1 MRRIAA
7 FSAVLGV
14 MAGCLLAPA
23 AAGSRARA
31 LIGFM
36 PTSPAPKMPL
46 LFDLAERD
54 FSYGVTSPTLGAF
67 SKRQMLLDMSAGSR
81 IANNAYPRV
90 LKRLDLVVAAGDDG
104 QIAGFARAAKRA
116 SDAPGDVVAGLF
128 GSTLEHHGERIGYVG
143 VSGFEQTEA
152 VVGADRAGH
161 VQRVSMGTVGTF
173 ARRAMQLWAATDVLV
188 ARFPND
194 ASGLAALDGVLR
206 DRRPDDL
213 ILIVRAPP
221 AGRLRLLP
229 SGMLG
234 PGASRDVIYSP
245 TTRRLG
251 LVAATDYAPTVL
263 HHLGISIPG
272 KMQGRII
279 ESRRDGDAENVRARM
294 ARLDVIL
301 GRRAPAVNTWGLAF
315 IALVVVMAVTRGRVG
330 LATALRIGFLGALWL
345 PGLAL
350 LTAAILP
357 TRTAEIAILVLGSLG
372 LGAIVDRFVP
382 WPLAPA
388 VPAAI
393 VFGAH
398 AVDLARGS
406 PLIGASLAGPNPKGG
421 ARFFGIG
428 NELEILLS
436 LEVLFGLG
444 DALSAVRARYVPRAF
459 AVGCLVAAAIMGS
472 GRLGADVG
480 AVITLGAGGAGAV
493 LASLERRPSAR
504 AIVIACLVPVVAIG
518 ALIGL
523 HLLTS
528 GGAHLTRSVVHGNGI
543 VDLLDIVKR
552 RLIISAN
559 GLARVSTAIIC
570 GVGIIVLYIG
580 VRRRER
586 IFAPL
591 RDQPAFMAGIWGA
604 FVATIVGAL
613 GNDSGPLMFEG
624 GLWLLLFATGYARSA
639 PGALRAAPERAAKAA
654 QDSGVAAGMVG

>member
-14 MAGCLLAPA
+14 VAGCLLGPPA
-23 AAGSRARA
+23 AAARPRA

-67 SKRQMLLDMSAGSR
+67 SKRQMLLGMSAGSR

-90 LKRLDLVVAAGDDG
+90 IKRLDLAVGAGGDG

-116 SDAPGDVVAGLF
+116 HDAPGDVVPGLF
-128 GSTLEHHGERIGYVG
+128 GGTLEQHGQRIGYVG

-152 VVGADRAGH
+152 VVAANRMGH
-161 VQRVSMGTVGTF
+161 VERVSMGTVGTF
-173 ARRAMQLWAATDVLV
+173 ARRAIQLWAATDVLV

-206 DRRPDDL
+206 AGRPGDL

-234 PGASRDVIYSP
+234 PGASREVIYSP

-279 ESRRDGDAENVRARM
+279 ESRQDGDAENVRARM

-315 IALVVVMAVTRGRVG
+315 IALMLVMAVTRGRVG
-330 LATALRIGFLGALWL
+330 LAMALRIGFLGALWL

-350 LTAAILP
+350 LTASVLP
-357 TRTAEIAILVLGSLG
+357 TRTSEIAILVLGSLG
-372 LGAIVDRFVP
+372 LGALVDRFVP

-398 AVDLARGS
+398 ALDLARGS
-406 PLIGASLAGPNPKGG
+406 RLIGPPLAGPNPKGG

-436 LEVLFGLG
+436 LEVLLGLG
-444 DALSAVRARYVPRAF
+444 AALSALPARYVPRGF
-459 AVGCLVAAAIMGS
+459 AIGGLIAAAIIGS

-480 AVITLGAGGAGAV
+480 GVITLGAGTAAAV
-493 LASLERRPSAR
+493 LASLGRPPTRRTI
-504 AIVIACLVPVVAIG
+504 AIAVLGACSVVVALSG
-518 ALIGL
+518 LAMLI
-523 HLLTS
+523 S
-528 GGAHLTRSVVHGNGI
+528 GGAHLTRSVVHSRGV
-543 VDLLDIVKR
+543 VDILDIVKR
-552 RLIISAN
+552 RLIISAS
-559 GLARVSTAIIC
+559 GLARPSTAIIC
-570 GVGIIVLYIG
+570 GAGIVVLYLG
-580 VRRRER
+580 VRRRGR
-586 IFAPL
+586 VFAPL
-591 RDQPAFMAGIWGA
+591 RGQPAFLAGIW
-604 FVATIVGAL
+604 
-613 GNDSGPLMFEG
+613 
-624 GLWLLLFATGYARSA
+624 
-639 PGALRAAPERAAKAA
+639 RA
-654 QDSGVAAGMVG
+654 V

>member
-23 AAGSRARA
+23 AAGARPRA

-67 SKRQMLLDMSAGSR
+67 SKRQMLLDISAGSR

-90 LKRLDLVVAAGDDG
+90 LKRLDLVVGAGDDG
-104 QIAGFARAAKRA
+104 QIAGFARAATRA

-128 GSTLEHHGERIGYVG
+128 GSTLERHGERIGYVG

-206 DRRPDDL
+206 DRQPDDL

-421 ARFFGIG
+421 ARFGIG

-444 DALSAVRARYVPRAF
+444 AALSAVPARYVARGF
-459 AVGCLVAAAIMGS
+459 AIGGLIAAVIIGS

-480 AVITLGAGGAGAV
+480 GVITLGAGTAAAV
-493 LASLERRPSAR
+493 LASLGRPPTRRT
-504 AIVIACLVPVVAIG
+504 VAIAVIVPFAAVG

-523 HLLTS
+523 DLLTS